1 MNLNIIIHSDFPF
14 NHWQF
19 ENCLDINTLDEISY
33 SNIPAGER
41 AYDGTRARLYY
52 EGLDGKLNIICYQ
65 R

>member
-1 MNLNIIIHSDFPF
+1 MNLNNIIHSDFPF

-41 AYDGTRARLYY
+41 AYDGTRAADYT
-52 EGLDGKLNIICYQ
+52 G
-65 R
+65 